1 MKTKLIIC
9 AVLLFGVAGTV
20 GASYLQ
26 QQNDTLKVAE
36 RAET

>member
-1 MKTKLIIC
+1 MKTKLFIC
-9 AVLLFGVAGTV
+9 TVLLFGVAGTV

-26 QQNDTLKVAE
+26 QNDTFKVAE